1 MNKGFS
7 KKIHRSPMIEK
18 NYRLAP
24 KIPKMK
30 NARCNRLK
38 KSHNLTLLFRVCQS
52 AQTLYIS
59 LDFVYRY

>member
-30 NARCNRLK
+30 NARCYEKRK
-38 KSHNLTLLFRVCQS
+38 TKIRYEIDVSKIRQ
-52 AQTLYIS
+52 IS
-59 LDFVYRY
+59 IAI